1 MEQPHRHSRF
11 VALAGSRG
19 SITLPADVRRRYHL
33 DEPGAQVEVIG
44 RPDGVIELHPVLPH
58 RADQAWFWTERW
70 QAMERD
76 VLARARL
83 LDASLAGFEHDPGA
97 KAIAASLSF
106 SCDHRGDHMK
116 IVTVRDFRDRAS
128 EMFRSDDVILVTRD
142 GAPAGFFLPW
152 DTPELPVEVRREVFL
167 RLSEQI
173 GAHLAAQG
181 ESEQEVLGDFAA
193 SRRRR

>member
-1 MEQPHRHSRF
+1 
-11 VALAGSRG
+11 
-19 SITLPADVRRRYHL
+19 
-33 DEPGAQVEVIG
+33 
-44 RPDGVIELHPVLPH
+44 
-58 RADQAWFWTERW
+58 
-70 QAMERD
+70 
-76 VLARARL
+76 
-83 LDASLAGFEHDPGA
+83 
-97 KAIAASLSF
+97 
-106 SCDHRGDHMK
+106 MK

-173 GAHLAAQG
+173 GAELIRSA
-181 ESEQEVLGDFAA
+181 SEQEVLDDFAA